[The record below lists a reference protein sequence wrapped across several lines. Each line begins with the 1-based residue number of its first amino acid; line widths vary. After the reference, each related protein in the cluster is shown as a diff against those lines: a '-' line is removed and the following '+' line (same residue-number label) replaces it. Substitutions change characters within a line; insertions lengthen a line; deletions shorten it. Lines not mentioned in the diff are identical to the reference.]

1 MQVTL
6 VNATIPFCKRYHGCT
21 SCSKFQVPMPLPPS
35 HSARCSD
42 SLTQTSIHM
51 RKATI
56 MAQLTKAAHQERT
69 AHEPRD
75 SQLHKVTLKRIDQ
88 INDTIRIYR
97 LEITKGN
104 AILFLPGQWLDVFV
118 PSVPKAGGFTI
129 TSPPSKAIPSS
140 DTSAGYL
147 ELAIKKSPDNPAA
160 QWLWN
165 SVPEILN
172 SELNVRVGGS
182 FVWPPP
188 PRDIE
193 LSTLR
198 KAVFVA
204 GGMGI
209 NPLVSIISH
218 LAEQSDVPFEVE
230 VLYSFKDPGGEREA
244 DGMLFVER
252 LASIF
257 AREKLKGELKLF
269 LTRAEGVEM
278 GDGPDYVACNEVEV
292 PFQSRRITI
301 DDIRAAV
308 GQDAA
313 AAVVYICGVPAMTDQ
328 FVEELT
334 SKDPAMEPARVMFEK
349 WW

>member
-1 MQVTL
+1 
-6 VNATIPFCKRYHGCT
+6 
-21 SCSKFQVPMPLPPS
+21 
-35 HSARCSD
+35 
-42 SLTQTSIHM
+42 
-51 RKATI
+51 
-56 MAQLTKAAHQERT
+56 MAQLTNMKAAHQERT

-75 SQLHKVTLKRIDQ
+75 SQFHKVILKRIDE
-88 INDTIRIYR
+88 INDSIRIYR
-97 LEITKGN
+97 LEIPNRDT
-104 AILFLPGQWLDVFV
+104 IHFIPGQWLDVFV

-129 TSPPSKAIPSS
+129 TSPPSKAIPS

-147 ELAIKKSPDNPAA
+147 ELAIKKSPDNPVAH
-160 QWLWN
+160 WLWKQPV
-165 SVPEILN
+165 SEILN

-188 PRDIE
+188 PRDID

-198 KAVFVA
+198 KAVFGA

-230 VLYSFKDPGGEREA
+230 VLYSLKDPGGEREA

-257 AREKLKGELKLF
+257 AREKLRGELKLF
-269 LTRAEGVEM
+269 LTRVEGVEV

-301 DDIRAAV
+301 DDIKAAV

-313 AAVVYICGVPAMTDQ
+313 AAVIYICGVPAMTDQ

-334 SKDPAMEPARVMFEK
+334 CNDPAMEPARVLFEK